1 MRGWQRVASD
11 VLAALVV
18 GVVLALA
25 VAALAWALGVM
36 VDAVSWALSRGPRA
50 DLIPSG
56 STMGQMPH
64 PRNPHRASGRA
75 RGCPGPPRS
84 ATPFGGTRT

>member
-11 VLAALVV
+11 VLAALMV

-36 VDAVSWALSRGPRA
+36 VDAVSGMLS
-50 DLIPSG
+50 
-56 STMGQMPH
+56 
-64 PRNPHRASGRA
+64 
-75 RGCPGPPRS
+75 
-84 ATPFGGTRT
+84 